1 MTQTNILD
9 SSRTECND
17 GECVRITTTCID
29 GDCNEVRVVIPESE
43 VEVEVD
49 TELRRAR
56 RARRA
61 RSAGSDTTDEGDD
74 ESETDSESEGEL
86 CNVKAINFAIIFNGV
101 DITLFFGIMC
111 LIMFI
116 VFIIGV
122 IRIKN
127 KK

>member
-1 MTQTNILD
+1 MTQTNIVD

-43 VEVEVD
+43 VD
-49 TELRRAR
+49 TEPPREPR

>member
-1 MTQTNILD
+1 MTQTNIVD
-9 SSRTECND
+9 SSRTECNN

-43 VEVEVD
+43 VEVD
-49 TELRRAR
+49 TEPPREPRRAR
-56 RARRA
+56 RARR
-61 RSAGSDTTDEGDD
+61 AGSDTTDEGDD

>member
-1 MTQTNILD
+1 MTQTNIVD
-9 SSRTECND
+9 GSRTECNN
-17 GECVRITTTCID
+17 GECVRVTTTCID

-43 VEVEVD
+43 VD
-49 TELRRAR
+49 TEPPREPR

-101 DITLFFGIMC
+101 DILS
-111 LIMFI
+111 LINI
-116 VFIIGV
+116 
-122 IRIKN
+122 
-127 KK
+127 

>member
-1 MTQTNILD
+1 MTQTNIVD

-17 GECVRITTTCID
+17 GECVRITTTCIN

-43 VEVEVD
+43 VDAEPPREP
-49 TELRRAR
+49 R